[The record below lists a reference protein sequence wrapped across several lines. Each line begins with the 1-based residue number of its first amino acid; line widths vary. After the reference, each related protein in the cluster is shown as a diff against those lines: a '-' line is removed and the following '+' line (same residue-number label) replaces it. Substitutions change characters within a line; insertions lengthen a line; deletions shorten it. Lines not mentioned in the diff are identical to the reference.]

1 MIKKGIS
8 GFLAV
13 LVLVAAGPG
22 QADEQEVARLGE
34 VVVTATG
41 TDVAP
46 DKLGGNSV
54 YVITEKDIEAM
65 KPSQVADILKTVPGL
80 EVASNGGPGTQ
91 TSVFLRGADSKNTLI
106 LVDGVMVND
115 SSSANRSAEISSLT
129 LDNIERIEVV
139 NGPMS
144 VMYGSNAT
152 SGVVNIITKKGK
164 GPLKGFIDLSGGS
177 YGTAKA
183 SAGASGKMKTV
194 DYSLTV
200 SGIYSD
206 GFSIAD
212 DENDRINGDGNTK
225 EKDSYRNVTVSGRAG
240 VDFLTDGRL
249 ELVTRYTDSKTDLD
263 DYGPG
268 YAGDAFAYDQNWNAV
283 PDLSSPHKRRVD
295 ARQGLAKASLKNSF
309 ADRFIATTLSYQLTD
324 QKREYSENDGS
335 DGGFY
340 KGQTHEASVQGDLN
354 FRIGVLSLGAS
365 FYKETM
371 ESMAL
376 DEKDADIVSVRIQ
389 EQFMPVDSVTVI
401 LGLRH
406 DDHEEFG
413 GKTTW
418 RLAPSYTLPWNTT
431 LKASYGTGFRAPS
444 LYELYEPTY
453 GNDSLDAEKSRGWD
467 LGFEQA
473 FDGARVSL
481 GCTYFNMVFDDRI
494 AYDFGLSRYNQMD
507 GKTKTSGVEVFCD
520 WSPLPDLDLAL
531 AYTYTESEDPD
542 GARLARR
549 PYNRYR
555 VNARYRFLEKAL
567 VNLTVQQV
575 DKRRDTAY
583 AMDVAGNPVPYLDAY
598 TLVNMAVS
606 YSLTKQVELYGRID
620 NLFDEFYEE
629 CWSYATAGRS
639 GYAGVR
645 VTM

>member
-1 MIKKGIS
+1 MIKKGFM

-13 LVLVAAGPG
+13 LVLLAAGPVQG
-22 QADEQEVARLGE
+22 DEQGVARLGE

-54 YVITEKDIEAM
+54 FIITQKDIEAM

-80 EVASNGGPGTQ
+80 EVAANGGPGTQ
-91 TSVFLRGADSKNTLI
+91 SSVFLRGADSKNTLI

-129 LDNIERIEVV
+129 VDNIERIEVV
-139 NGPMS
+139 KGPMS

-177 YGTAKA
+177 YGTAKT
-183 SAGASGKMKTV
+183 SAGASGKMKAL
-194 DYSLTV
+194 DYALTV
-200 SGIYSD
+200 SGIHSD
-206 GFSIAD
+206 GFSVAD
-212 DENDRINGDGNTK
+212 DDNDRINGDGNTR
-225 EKDSYRNVTVSGRAG
+225 EKDSYTNLTVSGRAG
-240 VDFLTDGRL
+240 VDLASDGRL
-249 ELVTRYTDSKTDLD
+249 ELVSRYTESKTDLD
-263 DYGPG
+263 DYGSG
-268 YAGDAFAYDQNWNAV
+268 YAGDAFSYDANWNAV

-324 QKREYSENDGS
+324 QKREYRENDGS

-340 KGQTHEASVQGDLN
+340 KGQSHEASVQGDLN
-354 FRIGVLSLGAS
+354 FRSGVLTLGAS
-365 FYKETM
+365 FYRETM
-371 ESMAL
+371 ESKAI
-376 DEKDADIVSVRIQ
+376 DEKDADIVSVRVQ
-389 EQFMPVDSVTVI
+389 EQFMPVDAVTVI

-406 DDHEEFG
+406 DDHEKFG

-418 RLAPSYTLPWNTT
+418 RLAPSYTLPWDTT

-473 FDGARVSL
+473 FAGAKVSL

-520 WSPLPDLDLAL
+520 WSPIPDLDLAL
-531 AYTYTESEDPD
+531 GYTYTESKDPD

-555 VNARYRFLEKAL
+555 INARYRFLEKAL
-567 VNLTVQQV
+567 VNLEVQQV

-583 AMDVAGNPVPYLDAY
+583 AMDAAGNPVTYLDAY
-598 TLVNMAVS
+598 TLVNLAVS
-606 YSLTKQVELYGRID
+606 YNLSKQVELYGRID

-629 CWSYATAGRS
+629 CWSYATAGLS

-645 VTM
+645 VTL